1 MGKGFQLG
9 RVFGIDIVIDPSW
22 LFIFL
27 LVTWNLVVALTRLHA
42 GWSSAMAVS
51 ISVLAALLFFGS
63 VLVHELAHALVAIRH
78 GIPVRNITL
87 FLFGGV
93 ANIQREPSSPRA
105 EFVITI
111 VGPIASF
118 VLGALFLLVGNVVSG
133 LAAAFGNPEAYLAR
147 LDPLATVLLWLGG
160 INLLL
165 AVFNLIPG
173 FPLDGGRILR
183 SALWAATGNL
193 RRATRWASWV
203 GQAVAFGFILMGIAT
218 LFGAQLPF
226 FGRGVIGGVWLI
238 FIGWFLNNA
247 AIQSERHVAVQD
259 ALEGLP
265 VARLMHADVPTITPL
280 TTVQELVRD
289 GILGSDERAF
299 PVVEADHL
307 VGLVCLNDVR
317 EVAGINWDTTVV
329 RDIMTPV
336 DDLVIAAPDEEA
348 MEALDKLA
356 RREVSQMPV
365 LHEGRFLGMLRVRD
379 VVHWL
384 HVQGG
389 RR

>member
-9 RVFGIDIVIDPSW
+9 RVFGIHIVIDPSW

-42 GWSSAMAVS
+42 GWSSAMALS

-63 VLVHELAHALVAIRH
+63 VLLHELAHALVAIRH
-78 GIPVRNITL
+78 GIAVRNITL

-93 ANIQREPSSPRA
+93 ANIQREPPSPRA

-118 VLGALFLLVGNVVSG
+118 VLGVLFLLVGNVVGG
-133 LAAAFGNPEAYLAR
+133 LAASFGNPEAYLAR
-147 LDPLATVLLWLGG
+147 LDPIATVLLWLGG

-193 RRATRWASWV
+193 RRATRWASWA
-203 GQAVAFGFILMGIAT
+203 GQAVAFGFILMGIASI
-218 LFGAQLPF
+218 FGAQFPF

-247 AIQSERHVAVQD
+247 AIQSYRHVAVQD

-265 VARLMHADVPTITPL
+265 VARLMRADVPTITPL

-317 EVAGINWDTTVV
+317 KVAGINWDTTTVHE
-329 RDIMTPV
+329 IMTPV
-336 DDLVIAAPDEEA
+336 DDLVVAAPDEEA
-348 MEALDKLA
+348 SQALDKLA

-365 LHEGRFLGMLRVRD
+365 LHGGRFVGMLRVRD
-379 VVHWL
+379 IVRWL
-384 HVQGG
+384 ELQAD